1 MKRRTLTLDSNP
13 FDQFKNPKSVK
24 TTSES
29 EKQAIEEVAKQQG
42 FTKREPDINK
52 KTPVYVEQFNARCR
66 KGINDLASDILYL
79 QKIKKQELL
88 EDALLAYLEKH
99 GIDSLLAK
107 YQAIKSEH

>member
-1 MKRRTLTLDSNP
+1 MKRKTLTLDSSP
-13 FDQFKNPKSVK
+13 FDQFKNTKSVK

-42 FTKREPDINK
+42 FTKREPDVNK
-52 KTPVYVEQFNARCR
+52 KEPVYVEQFNARCR

-88 EDALLAYLEKH
+88 EGALLAYLEKH
-99 GIDSLLAK
+99 GFDRLIAK
-107 YQAIKSEH
+107 YQNIIKE